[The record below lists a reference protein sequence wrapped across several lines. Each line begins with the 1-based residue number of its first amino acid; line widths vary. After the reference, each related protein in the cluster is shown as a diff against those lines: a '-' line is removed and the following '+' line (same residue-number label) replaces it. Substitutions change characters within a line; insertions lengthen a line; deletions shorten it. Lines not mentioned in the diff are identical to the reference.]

1 MIYESITINSLSIK
15 TITTINK
22 IIYEKTNSFNILE
35 NLELEIIIILFGKNK
50 EYIYILI
57 ISYQSP
63 SLFLSGLV

>member
-57 ISYQSP
+57 ISY
-63 SLFLSGLV
+63 